1 MNVIWFDENYDNEE
15 NTGYIN
21 ELKEYHNL
29 KIKCF
34 KDIEEGMKYIKTIEF
49 VETNIIISGRLYG
62 KFIDKFKEEL
72 KDIYIIP
79 KIIIF
84 TKNKDT
90 FLKNNNEYKNYIDNS
105 FYNLGGIK
113 TIFQD
118 IKDFI
123 LKPLNKKIM
132 NRDDEGHL
140 TFEYIDCEEK
150 LYYPILYKALI
161 DTTRIDNIDLFTS
174 KIYNKYKNEN
184 TEIKN
189 LLNSIE
195 NIQNIPVELL
205 SKYYARLYTAESDN
219 NNNNFY
225 SDINKDLRENKK
237 DNYLSYIKILYEGIK
252 TKSLPLGSNN
262 ILYRGTRLLNK
273 EIEIIKKYIKNKKEG
288 LPGAMVF
295 SKTFLSFSKDDK
307 IAEDFLK
314 KQKNNNELNKVLFI
328 LEKDNNIDYNLS
340 THADIEKISFYPN
353 EKEVLFFSF
362 SSFEI
367 KEVKKVND
375 RYEIKLL
382 YLGKYIKELEK
393 NKNSNNII
401 QNSEFKNK

>member
-21 ELKEYHNL
+21 ELKGYHNL

-113 TIFQD
+113 TIFKD

-161 DTTRIDNIDLFTS
+161 DTTRIDNIDIFTS
-174 KIYNKYKNEN
+174 KIYNEYKKKS
-184 TEIKN
+184 TKIKN
-189 LLNSIE
+189 LLNTIE

-205 SKYYARLYTAESDN
+205 SKYYARLYTIESD
-219 NNNNFY
+219 FY
-225 SDINKDLRENKK
+225 KDINNDLRNDQKE
-237 DNYLSYIKILYEGIK
+237 NYLTFIKILYEGVK
-252 TKSLPLGSNN
+252 LKALEL
-262 ILYRGTRLLNK
+262 
-273 EIEIIKKYIKNKKEG
+273 
-288 LPGAMVF
+288 
-295 SKTFLSFSKDDK
+295 
-307 IAEDFLK
+307 AE
-314 KQKNNNELNKVLFI
+314 
-328 LEKDNNIDYNLS
+328 
-340 THADIEKISFYPN
+340 EKISSNPKKTKIITEITYNKQNSDFEFINPLYSENYNKLFYKENCERMWKNLSKEN
-353 EKEVLFFSF
+353 ET
-362 SSFEI
+362 EI
-367 KEVKKVND
+367 NEGD
-375 RYEIKLL
+375 IIKL
-382 YLGKYIKELEK
+382 
-393 NKNSNNII
+393 
-401 QNSEFKNK
+401 EFKNVKK

>member
-1 MNVIWFDENYDNEE
+1 
-15 NTGYIN
+15 
-21 ELKEYHNL
+21 
-29 KIKCF
+29 
-34 KDIEEGMKYIKTIEF
+34 
-49 VETNIIISGRLYG
+49 
-62 KFIDKFKEEL
+62 
-72 KDIYIIP
+72 
-79 KIIIF
+79 
-84 TKNKDT
+84 
-90 FLKNNNEYKNYIDNS
+90 
-105 FYNLGGIK
+105 
-113 TIFQD
+113 
-118 IKDFI
+118 
-123 LKPLNKKIM
+123 M

-161 DTTRIDNIDLFTS
+161 DSTKIDNIDLFTS
-174 KIYNKYKNEN
+174 KIYNKYKNN
-184 TEIKN
+184 SNKIKN

-288 LPGAMVF
+288 LPSAIVF
-295 SKTFLSFSKDDK
+295 SKTFLSFSKDNK
-307 IAEDFLK
+307 IAENFLK
-314 KQKNNNELNKVLFI
+314 NQKNNNELNKVLFI

-353 EKEVLFFSF
+353 EKEVLFFPF

-367 KEVKKVND
+367 KEIKKVND

-382 YLGKYIKELEK
+382 YLGKY
-393 NKNSNNII
+393 
-401 QNSEFKNK
+401 